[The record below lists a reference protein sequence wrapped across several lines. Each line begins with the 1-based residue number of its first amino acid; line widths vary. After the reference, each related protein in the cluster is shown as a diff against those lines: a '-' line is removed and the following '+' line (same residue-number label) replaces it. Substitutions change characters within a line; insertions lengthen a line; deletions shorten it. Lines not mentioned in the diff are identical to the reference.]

1 MKAAD
6 GGKVFW
12 EGQGLREV
20 DGRQTAAESGT
31 APVIPRATLEG
42 QCLQQHREQTDLYHH
57 PQHPVILK
65 NPQNDL
71 SLLATRWERQLILPT
86 LSSRRSNF

>member
-1 MKAAD
+1 MKKAD

-31 APVIPRATLEG
+31 APVIPGATL
-42 QCLQQHREQTDLYHH
+42 DA
-57 PQHPVILK
+57 VF
-65 NPQNDL
+65 
-71 SLLATRWERQLILPT
+71 ATAQRAD
-86 LSSRRSNF
+86 